1 MISMLQQL
9 EKQFETLRI
18 VESLPAV
25 DASPSDIQILPNE
38 CVNIIYFSQIKANCQ
53 QISDSSFFFNI
64 NLTQILAEL
73 MNLLN

>member
-9 EKQFETLRI
+9 EKKIETLRI

-38 CVNIIYFSQIKANCQ
+38 CDQITEVFHIISTF
-53 QISDSSFFFNI
+53 DVV
-64 NLTQILAEL
+64 
-73 MNLLN
+73 NLLQ